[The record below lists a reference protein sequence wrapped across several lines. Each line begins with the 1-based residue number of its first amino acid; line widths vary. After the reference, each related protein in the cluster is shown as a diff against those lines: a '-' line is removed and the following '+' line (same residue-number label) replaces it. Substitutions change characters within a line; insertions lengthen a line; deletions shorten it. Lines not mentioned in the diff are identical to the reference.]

1 MTRGCVDA
9 EPSCS
14 GGPSARSRP
23 SAAAEEAGS
32 GDHGVDYLKKHAFYG
47 DFTARLR
54 KGHGW
59 RSGSAVL
66 SFLAALQRI
75 PRSFL
80 MIFYEA
86 ILVILLSIR
95 GLFLSFAAY
104 LMPCVQPLQWVF
116 KRKPCSSLEPAVTT
130 AAEVI
135 GKTED
140 THRNETACGSGVIH
154 PSESDISLQNHA
166 DAQVQLFVQID
177 GTSTP
182 VQVNRE
188 STIKSAVYTA
198 MSKIDCK
205 MVDFCV
211 KCDDRLLDL
220 GKSLAAE
227 NIVGD
232 STINVFRRIS
242 GGHCSLPLSCKNKET
257 DTSHVTVSFEE
268 RINNLREDEL
278 FQERKVPAILIGN
291 TRKSM
296 PGRSK
301 RGSEHVLVLLNL
313 GRHTFKKLFEMISLN
328 HAQDKCLGGNFTYH
342 QIKYMLRTDNYII
355 DFEYLD
361 SNSVSLTPLGYRKD
375 IQGLAEVLEKICKL
389 KFMSLGAGILPAY
402 VAHLLHIMRC
412 MPEGA
417 EYSRTFKAFLRNHPC
432 MMSPGNRQ
440 GHVLEVHGYI
450 VKFQPHD
457 SQIGVYHALGGY
469 KWHSRAARVQA
480 FAPILNF
487 KRSRYYDTGMSW
499 FNFWRN
505 FLSHPKENESPDFTM
520 EDADL
525 ALYYHFGEYLAELLC
540 NLACMDH
547 FKSCRHDLADVFG
560 RDSFCPKSNEVAEEQ
575 TLGAS
580 AGGQKGGGMV
590 QRSRSTRMPT
600 RPSGPVHHPL
610 SSTVK
615 GKTRKRR

>member
-1 MTRGCVDA
+1 M
-9 EPSCS
+9 
-14 GGPSARSRP
+14 
-23 SAAAEEAGS
+23 
-32 GDHGVDYLKKHAFYG
+32 
-47 DFTARLR
+47 
-54 KGHGW
+54 
-59 RSGSAVL
+59 
-66 SFLAALQRI
+66 
-75 PRSFL
+75 
-80 MIFYEA
+80 
-86 ILVILLSIR
+86 
-95 GLFLSFAAY
+95 
-104 LMPCVQPLQWVF
+104 
-116 KRKPCSSLEPAVTT
+116 
-130 AAEVI
+130 
-135 GKTED
+135 
-140 THRNETACGSGVIH
+140 
-154 PSESDISLQNHA
+154 
-166 DAQVQLFVQID
+166 FVQID
-177 GTSTP
+177 GPSTP

-188 STIKSAVYTA
+188 STIKSAVYIA
-198 MSKIDCK
+198 MSKIDRK
-205 MVDFCV
+205 MLDFCV

-232 STINVFRRIS
+232 STINVFRRMC
-242 GGHCSLPLSCKNKET
+242 GGDRSLPLSCKNKET

-268 RINNLREDEL
+268 RINSLREDEL

-291 TRKSM
+291 TSKSM

-301 RGSEHVLVLLNL
+301 RGSEHVLLNL

-355 DFEYLD
+355 DFEYLE
-361 SNSVSLTPLGYRKD
+361 SNAVSLTPLGYKKD

-389 KFMSLGAGILPAY
+389 KFMSLGEGIRPAY

-440 GHVLEVHGYI
+440 GHVLEVHRYI
-450 VKFQPHD
+450 KFQLHD
-457 SQIGVYHALGGY
+457 LQISVDRALGGY

-480 FAPILNF
+480 FVPILNF
-487 KRSRYYDTGMSW
+487 KRNHYYDTGMSW

-505 FLSHPKENESPDFTM
+505 FLSHPKENKSPDFTM

-525 ALYYHFGEYLAELLC
+525 ALYYHFGDYLAELLC
-540 NLACMDH
+540 NLACMDD
-547 FKSCRHDLADVFG
+547 FKSCPHDLADVFD
-560 RDSFCPKSNEVAEEQ
+560 RDSFCPNPNKVAEEQ

-580 AGGQKGGGMV
+580 AGGQTPISKKGGGPV
-590 QRSRSTRMPT
+590 QRSTRMPT
-600 RPSGPVHHPL
+600 MPSGPAHHPL

-615 GKTRKRR
+615 GKARKRR